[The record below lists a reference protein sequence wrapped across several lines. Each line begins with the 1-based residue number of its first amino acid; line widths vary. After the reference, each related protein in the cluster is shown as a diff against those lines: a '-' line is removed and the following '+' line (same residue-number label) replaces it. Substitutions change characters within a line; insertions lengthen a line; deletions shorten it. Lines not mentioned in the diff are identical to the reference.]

1 MFKILMIS
9 ILPVHIQ
16 TNTFVKFKY
25 EIIVLYNVGYFSV
38 LNDAIFVYGINR
50 GLLNQKK
57 LDHQFGNLNRPVF
70 LNL

>member
-50 GLLNQKK
+50 GLLNQK
-57 LDHQFGNLNRPVF
+57 N
-70 LNL
+70 